1 MSGIYIHIPF
11 CLSKCIYCN
20 FYSSTDL
27 KLKENFLNALIQEM
41 QQRKDYL
48 PNSPVKT
55 LYFGGGTPSLLSI
68 DELQTILDTLRSCFN
83 LTALREMTI
92 EINPDNIGTKY
103 FSELKSNGFNRL
115 SIGIQSFDDA
125 ILRLLRR
132 RHSAKEA
139 IHTLHNAFNAGFSNI
154 SIDLIYGIT
163 ERSNSRWINELKQ
176 SFSFPIT
183 HLSAYALTVEENTL
197 LYKKIKQGDMTSY
210 SENQSITDFYSLIKM
225 AEENDFIQ
233 YEISNFA
240 KDNHISLHNF
250 SYWQSVPYLGL
261 GPSAHSFN
269 GNSRQW
275 NVANIVKYIK
285 GIQQQKAVYEI
296 EKLTDKDLFN
306 EYILLHLRS
315 YQGID
320 LDFVKNHYGEKQQLY
335 LIEAFKNIKKSY
347 YIRQNNSFMLT
358 NAGKLFADHIA
369 SELFLSN
376 P

>member
-1 MSGIYIHIPF
+1 
-11 CLSKCIYCN
+11 
-20 FYSSTDL
+20 
-27 KLKENFLNALIQEM
+27 M